1 MTGALRSLAAPV
13 DGMEMGGPL
22 SSAKPA
28 RETPVGYFHQG
39 PVATRW
45 CAGEPRGV
53 CRARRRATE
62 LPASHELCLLELP
75 AIARQI
81 RARAA
86 NRARPGC
93 HHGPGPVH
101 QRGSSPV
108 AAARRRQAAGA
119 ARLPA
124 SRRPDDVAGNA
135 VAAVDQLL
143 ESFERV
149 LAAVVDGRLPGFG
162 FENDAASTSLK
173 ALVKRLDE
181 ADDASTALE
190 DVIKTLNT
198 ADISAD
204 EVRAFKE
211 DQGRAYQEHLGMWEG
226 GKLFLRAGKPSDDEA
241 AAALDR
247 VELRRDVF
255 VAVVDAIKAHVDEKH
270 GSIGSH
276 GVSFGEESDWVIRLR
291 NVAQGKV
298 LEKYWICGESTT
310 LASVSALLALVR
322 ECGGAA
328 RAAGESLQQRLA
340 VPRLSLNSTM
350 ARCGTCKLATDVAP
364 RDLDEALGPITFKT
378 CGATNLTKQ
387 GDREAPVLKFA
398 APEAPAGGGADA
410 RAVRRGTGFTLKFRS
425 RAAGLCPDGNP
436 PPLPRRAKKDHLE
449 PINK

>member
-1 MTGALRSLAAPV
+1 MAQDVVAAP
-13 DGMEMGGPL
+13 PPPPTA
-22 SSAKPA
+22 AKPPA
-28 RETPVGYFHQG
+28 P
-39 PVATRW
+39 
-45 CAGEPRGV
+45 
-53 CRARRRATE
+53 
-62 LPASHELCLLELP
+62 PASPH
-75 AIARQI
+75 
-81 RARAA
+81 
-86 NRARPGC
+86 PGDVE
-93 HHGPGPVH
+93 GN
-101 QRGSSPV
+101 
-108 AAARRRQAAGA
+108 AAA
-119 ARLPA
+119 
-124 SRRPDDVAGNA
+124 A
-135 VAAVDQLL
+135 VAQLL
-143 ESFERV
+143 TSLERV
-149 LAAVVDGRLPGFG
+149 LADVVDGRLPGFG

-190 DVIKTLNT
+190 DLIKTLNT

-204 EVRAFKE
+204 EVRTFKE
-211 DQGRAYQEHLGMWEG
+211 DQGKAYQERLGMWEG

-255 VAVVDAIKAHVDEKH
+255 VAVVDAIADHVDEKY

-276 GVSFGEESDWVIRLR
+276 GVSTREETHWVIRLQR
-291 NVAQGKV
+291 VAEGKV

-328 RAAGESLQQRLA
+328 RAAGERLQARLA

-350 ARCGTCKLATDVAP
+350 ARCGTCKLATDVAAMSAAAATKP

-378 CGATNLTKQ
+378 RGATPLTKQ

-398 APEAPAGGGADA
+398 APEAPAGGADA

-425 RAAGLCPDGNP
+425 RAAGL
-436 PPLPRRAKKDHLE
+436 
-449 PINK
+449 

>member
-1 MTGALRSLAAPV
+1 MAQDAVAAP
-13 DGMEMGGPL
+13 PPPPAA
-22 SSAKPA
+22 AKPPA
-28 RETPVGYFHQG
+28 P
-39 PVATRW
+39 
-45 CAGEPRGV
+45 
-53 CRARRRATE
+53 
-62 LPASHELCLLELP
+62 PASPHPGDRDVEGH
-75 AIARQI
+75 
-81 RARAA
+81 AA
-86 NRARPGC
+86 
-93 HHGPGPVH
+93 
-101 QRGSSPV
+101 
-108 AAARRRQAAGA
+108 
-119 ARLPA
+119 
-124 SRRPDDVAGNA
+124 
-135 VAAVDQLL
+135 AAVDQLL
-143 ESFERV
+143 ESLERV

-173 ALVKRLDE
+173 ALVSRLDD
-181 ADDASTALE
+181 ADAASTALE
-190 DVIKTLNT
+190 EHIKTLDV
-198 ADISAD
+198 ADGSVT
-204 EVRAFKE
+204 EGRAF
-211 DQGRAYQEHLGMWEG
+211 QENLRMWEG

-255 VAVVDAIKAHVDEKH
+255 VAVVDAIADHVDEKY

-276 GVSFGEESDWVIRLR
+276 GVSFGEESDWVIRLQ

-328 RAAGESLQQRLA
+328 RAAGEGLQARLA

-350 ARCGTCKLATDVAP
+350 ARCGTCKLATDVAAMSAAAATKP

-425 RAAGLCPDGNP
+425 RAAGL
-436 PPLPRRAKKDHLE
+436 
-449 PINK
+449 

>member
-1 MTGALRSLAAPV
+1 M
-13 DGMEMGGPL
+13 
-22 SSAKPA
+22 
-28 RETPVGYFHQG
+28 
-39 PVATRW
+39 
-45 CAGEPRGV
+45 
-53 CRARRRATE
+53 
-62 LPASHELCLLELP
+62 
-75 AIARQI
+75 
-81 RARAA
+81 
-86 NRARPGC
+86 
-93 HHGPGPVH
+93 
-101 QRGSSPV
+101 
-108 AAARRRQAAGA
+108 
-119 ARLPA
+119 
-124 SRRPDDVAGNA
+124 
-135 VAAVDQLL
+135 
-143 ESFERV
+143 

-190 DVIKTLNT
+190 DLIKTLNT

-255 VAVVDAIKAHVDEKH
+255 VAVVDAIKDHVEEKY

-276 GVSFGEESDWVIRLR
+276 GVSTREETHWVIRLQR
-291 NVAQGKV
+291 VAEGKV

-328 RAAGESLQQRLA
+328 RAAGERLQARLA

-350 ARCGTCKLATDVAP
+350 AWCGTCKLATDVAAISASAATKP
-364 RDLDEALGPITFKT
+364 RDLEALGPITFKT
-378 CGATNLTKQ
+378 SGATNLTKQ
-387 GDREAPVLKFA
+387 GDREAHAVAKLAP
-398 APEAPAGGGADA
+398 PEAPAGGGADA

-425 RAAGLCPDGNP
+425 RAAGL
-436 PPLPRRAKKDHLE
+436 
-449 PINK
+449 

>member
-1 MTGALRSLAAPV
+1 MAQDPSTSVVAAP
-13 DGMEMGGPL
+13 PPPPAA
-22 SSAKPA
+22 AKP
-28 RETPVGYFHQG
+28 PV
-39 PVATRW
+39 P
-45 CAGEPRGV
+45 
-53 CRARRRATE
+53 
-62 LPASHELCLLELP
+62 PASPH
-75 AIARQI
+75 
-81 RARAA
+81 
-86 NRARPGC
+86 PGD
-93 HHGPGPVH
+93 
-101 QRGSSPV
+101 R
-108 AAARRRQAAGA
+108 
-119 ARLPA
+119 
-124 SRRPDDVAGNA
+124 DDVAGNA
-135 VAAVDQLL
+135 GAAVDQLL
-143 ESFERV
+143 ESLERV

-310 LASVSALLALVR
+310 LESVSALLALVR
-322 ECGGAA
+322 ECGSAA

-350 ARCGTCKLATDVAP
+350 ARCGTCKLATDVAAMSAAAATKQ

-378 CGATNLTKQ
+378 CGATSLTKQ

-425 RAAGLCPDGNP
+425 RAAGL
-436 PPLPRRAKKDHLE
+436 
-449 PINK
+449 

>member
-1 MTGALRSLAAPV
+1 MAQDVVAAP
-13 DGMEMGGPL
+13 PPPPAA
-22 SSAKPA
+22 AKPPA
-28 RETPVGYFHQG
+28 P
-39 PVATRW
+39 
-45 CAGEPRGV
+45 
-53 CRARRRATE
+53 
-62 LPASHELCLLELP
+62 PASPH
-75 AIARQI
+75 
-81 RARAA
+81 
-86 NRARPGC
+86 PGDVE
-93 HHGPGPVH
+93 GN
-101 QRGSSPV
+101 
-108 AAARRRQAAGA
+108 AAA
-119 ARLPA
+119 
-124 SRRPDDVAGNA
+124 A
-135 VAAVDQLL
+135 VAQLL
-143 ESFERV
+143 TSLERV
-149 LAAVVDGRLPGFG
+149 LADVVDGRLPGFG

-190 DVIKTLNT
+190 DLIKTLNT

-204 EVRAFKE
+204 EVRTFKE
-211 DQGRAYQEHLGMWEG
+211 DQGKAYQERLGMWEG

-255 VAVVDAIKAHVDEKH
+255 VAVVDAIADHVDEKY

-276 GVSFGEESDWVIRLR
+276 GVSTREETHWVIRLQR
-291 NVAQGKV
+291 VAEGKV

-328 RAAGESLQQRLA
+328 RAAGERLQARLA

-350 ARCGTCKLATDVAP
+350 ARCGTCKLATDVAAMSAAAATKP

-378 CGATNLTKQ
+378 RGATNLTKQ

-425 RAAGLCPDGNP
+425 RAAGL
-436 PPLPRRAKKDHLE
+436 
-449 PINK
+449 